1 MMGNNLPDAN
11 LSYACKIL
19 EYLFALEKRSKTSTT
34 QEVHEFFK
42 KTPQYTKKAISFLIH
57 FKVVEKERDFVKL
70 DNEVFKRLDGSRDKS
85 VLVLKNRIIKFK
97 PYIEYYYF
105 LSVGKNAEESA
116 KLVKM
121 IYDMGQDTH
130 ILIKIFED
138 WSKFLKIKH
147 DKRPTEYSS
156 ELSQLNKSLNDEL
169 SIQKFLRD
177 QFGDH
182 YKKIG
187 SDVSDDLVE
196 ALKDYKTNPSKSVN
210 DTGRA
215 LEDFLRLDFA
225 KSINITHCSGII
237 QLSNEL
243 NKHTISTKK
252 HNGIIAGLGHIR
264 SMGAAHGADKTEGER
279 WVINE
284 YSALFYTLMVIKV
297 IISMIE
303 YKSNKNLIF

>member
-1 MMGNNLPDAN
+1 MKGNNLPDAN
-11 LSYACKIL
+11 LSYACNIL
-19 EYLFALEKRSKTSTT
+19 EYLFTLEKRNKTSTA
-34 QEVHEFFK
+34 QDVHEFFK
-42 KTPQYTKKAISFLIH
+42 KTAQYTKNAISFLTY
-57 FKVVEKERDFVKL
+57 FKIIEEKEDFVKL
-70 DNEVFKRLDGSRDKS
+70 DKHVFKRLDGSRDKS
-85 VLVLKNRIIKFK
+85 VLVLKDRIIKFK
-97 PYIEYYYF
+97 PYIEYYHF

-121 IYDMGQDTH
+121 VYDIRQDTH
-130 ILIKIFED
+130 RVIKIFEY

-196 ALKDYKTNPSKSVN
+196 ALKDYKTDPSKSVN
-210 DTGRA
+210 DAGRA
-215 LEDFLRLDFA
+215 LEDFLRIDFA
-225 KSINITHCSGII
+225 KSINLTHCSGII

-243 NKHTISTKK
+243 NRHIISTKK

-264 SMGAAHGADKTEGER
+264 SMGDAHGADKTEGER

-284 YSALFYTLMVIKV
+284 YSALFYALMVIKTIV
-297 IISMIE
+297 SMIE
-303 YKSNKNLIF
+303 YKNNNSLIF